1 MLLQLTISNFA
12 IISRL
17 DVQFKAGLNIL
28 SGETGAGK
36 SIIISAVNL
45 ILGGRAHSDLI
56 RSGSEEA
63 RVEALFTL
71 PRDAAVGQLLKNMGF
86 SFEGELLI
94 KRHIP
99 REGRN
104 RIVINESLATLQ
116 TLSKIGL
123 LLMNISGQHRHV
135 TGVQTCALPI
145 WHRAMRPN
153 ALALQGRGPE
163 SSAAP
168 ALV

>member
-1 MLLQLTISNFA
+1 MLVHLTISNFA

-56 RSGSEEA
+56 RTGSEEA
-63 RVEALFTL
+63 KVEALFSL
-71 PRDAAVGQLLKNMGF
+71 PRNAAVGELLKNMGF
-86 SFEGELLI
+86 PFEGELLI

-116 TLSKIGL
+116 TLSRIGL
-123 LLMNISGQHRHV
+123 LLMNVSGQHEH
-135 TGVQTCALPI
+135 QLLLKP
-145 WHRAMRPN
+145 
-153 ALALQGRGPE
+153 
-163 SSAAP
+163 
-168 ALV
+168 